1 MDVVYIDGQII
12 DLDPRT
18 SIAWTIQ
25 RVDIGDLSK
34 NYASFSNTIK
44 AADTERNNR
53 IFQNARLENSDGTFQ
68 YALQDCKVVQNGI
81 ETINGKC
88 RIISFDGEKYSIVIY
103 DSFVSLLS
111 FIDGK
116 DLSNID
122 FGNGDWSAAG
132 IDIARLNTSG
142 FIAAVMNWGRSSI
155 YEVNFFLPCYY
166 YHTLIEKIFTSSG
179 LTLSGDI
186 LTSTDYKDL
195 ICTPVNKFLY
205 PESASANNAKISC
218 VSQNVGFDVDT
229 DDIFLDSV
237 IPFDVIDYGSLS
249 TVENDILLNPFK
261 DIVISEI
268 SNVTILL
275 TVDVTSLAGSAPLPQ
290 IRTRIVKNTNTIIQ
304 TSGFI
309 LTNGVVTVSAT
320 VDVNPGDVIRGLM
333 FAEVAGRFFTA
344 TLATGSLTVTVNR
357 TVVRSSVIWKLLT
370 SKEPLK
376 DVIKDFF
383 VRFGIVYKVE
393 NNTLILK
400 TLQEICNDTAGAVD
414 WTNKRVNRKKSG
426 IEFKTNYAQAN
437 YFLHN
442 DDAKDKFLGSGSLAI
457 ANTTLQTA
465 KDFFTSVFSNAR
477 RWTGTG
483 YEVMSTPA
491 YDSTSTGI
499 DDIKEEPPLMIG
511 TLKARTT
518 EAAITFNATAR
529 TDYKLAYHADASQ
542 TKDSSFRYFLS
553 KYYTSLTF
561 ALQKNKICK
570 YEYNLNETDIANYDP
585 HKMIFDNGSYYLIN
599 KIENFRSGKI
609 TKVELFKIQ

>member
-1 MDVVYIDGQII
+1 
-12 DLDPRT
+12 
-18 SIAWTIQ
+18 
-25 RVDIGDLSK
+25 
-34 NYASFSNTIK
+34 
-44 AADTERNNR
+44 
-53 IFQNARLENSDGTFQ
+53 
-68 YALQDCKVVQNGI
+68 
-81 ETINGKC
+81 
-88 RIISFDGEKYSIVIY
+88 
-103 DSFVSLLS
+103 
-111 FIDGK
+111 
-116 DLSNID
+116 
-122 FGNGDWSAAG
+122 
-132 IDIARLNTSG
+132 
-142 FIAAVMNWGRSSI
+142 
-155 YEVNFFLPCYY
+155 
-166 YHTLIEKIFTSSG
+166 
-179 LTLSGDI
+179 LSGDI
-186 LTSTDYKDL
+186 LTSNDYKDL
-195 ICTPVNKFLY
+195 VCTPVNKFLY

-268 SNVTILL
+268 SNVTIVL

-309 LTNGVVTVSAT
+309 FTNGLVTITAT

-333 FAEVAGRFFTA
+333 FAVVAGRFFTA

-414 WTNKRVNRKKSG
+414 WTSKRVNRKKSP
-426 IEFKTNYAQAN
+426 IDFKTNYAQSN
-437 YFLHN
+437 LFLHK
-442 DDAKDKFLGSGSLAI
+442 DGAKDKFLGFGNLSIL
-457 ANTTLQTA
+457 NTTL
-465 KDFFTSVFSNAR
+465 KDGRDFFTSIFSNAKT
-477 RWTGTG
+477 WGGNQKVIT
-483 YEVMSTPA
+483 TPA

-499 DDIKEEPPLMIG
+499 EDIKEEPPFMIG
-511 TLKARTT
+511 TLRARVS
-518 EAAITFNATAR
+518 EDAISFNGTPR
-529 TDYKLAYHADASQ
+529 TDYKLAYHEDKNQA
-542 TKDSSFRYFLS
+542 KDTSFAYFLS
-553 KYYTSLTF
+553 KYYPSLTF

-585 HKMIFDNGSYYLIN
+585 HKMVFDNGSYYLIN